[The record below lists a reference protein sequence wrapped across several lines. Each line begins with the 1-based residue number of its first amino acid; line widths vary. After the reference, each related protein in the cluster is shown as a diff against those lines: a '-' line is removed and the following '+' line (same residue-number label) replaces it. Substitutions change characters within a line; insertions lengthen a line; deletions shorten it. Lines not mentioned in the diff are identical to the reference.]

1 MLSALEKNEDA
12 SLRKYTLFSLRK
24 YTLSFDAN
32 TPIKWLFYIGL
43 AIILAIVLTQ
53 IMSLDQAYKYPVTYY
68 PSYI

>member
-1 MLSALEKNEDA
+1 MLSALEKNEGA

-32 TPIKWLFYIGL
+32 TTVKWLFYIGL
-43 AIILAIVLTQ
+43 AVILAIVLTQ
-53 IMSLDQAYKYPVTYY
+53 IMSLDQAYKYPVTCY